1 MPTSDDCEESPLL
14 ATCINSSSHLGSQF
28 GNYPLGSGIRR
39 EMLLPCLPENHAL
52 IMKDPETDYPLTDH
66 EGILRVENH
75 PDHAVV
81 DVEFDPSK
89 LSDSE
94 VRSLLKEHITQVES
108 AIRKSTFRL
117 EGNACEACAQKLE
130 KKVGRIPGVRRA
142 TATYLG
148 KVLSV
153 TFDSRVEPEDRIA
166 EDLRKT
172 GADIKPLAP
181 QASGRRSLWQK
192 TLAGELYEEIS
203 CGLGLLFLIAAK
215 IVENSSGLSP
225 LAHHTLYAGAYL
237 FAGQQGVRS
246 AIASLRE
253 KVLDVDVLMVL
264 AALGAALIGQPFEGA
279 LLLFL
284 FSFSNVLQRHA
295 MDRTQKAI
303 EALLTLRPTE
313 ALVKRGGETLKI
325 QVEDIE
331 IGETVIIRPGE
342 QIALD
347 GVLSEGSTNVD
358 ESSLT
363 GESMPVSKAVGSP
376 LFAGTI
382 NQSGGIELTVSKR
395 AEDSTLS
402 RMVKLVAEAQAE
414 KSKTQRFLERAEQ
427 YYAMGVI
434 AFTIAVFLIPFLFM
448 AEGFPKAFYRAMT
461 IMVVASPCALIISTP
476 ATVLSAIGGAAR
488 RGILIKGGSHLERSA
503 HIDIVAIDKTGTLTV
518 GKPSLTEIVAPDG
531 VHALS
536 QTLPDHALALL
547 KTAAALEARSEHPL
561 ANAIIRSAH
570 DLGIEPAAVAAF
582 QSTAG
587 KGAEATLG
595 GTRHIVGSERLFH
608 ELNASGMQVLQEHSA
623 PLQAMGKTCVWLGT
637 RDDDRVTADA
647 VLVMAD
653 TIRPAA
659 RHLTADL
666 HRLGVR
672 KVVMLTG
679 DQRPVA
685 EAIARE
691 AAVDE
696 VHAALLPEDK
706 LHIIRQL
713 AKEGSVMMVG
723 DGVNDAPAL
732 AIADIG
738 VAMGAAGTDVAMETA
753 DIVLM
758 GDRLENIPLLLSHAR
773 RARRVL
779 LQNLIFASAVI
790 VVLVIS
796 ALGFSLALPLG
807 VVGHE
812 GSTVLVCLNGLRLLM
827 MRGT

>member
-1 MPTSDDCEESPLL
+1 MMFMQRLL
-14 ATCINSSSHLGSQF
+14 
-28 GNYPLGSGIRR
+28 
-39 EMLLPCLPENHAL
+39 
-52 IMKDPETDYPLTDH
+52 ETRTRHMNDQEPDLPLTDH
-66 EGILRVENH
+66 EGILRVATD
-75 PDHAVV
+75 PQHAKV

-89 LSDSE
+89 LSDSD
-94 VRSLLKEHITQVES
+94 VRSLLKEHISQVES

-148 KVLSV
+148 KVLTV
-153 TFDSRVEPEDRIA
+153 TFDSNIEPEDRIA
-166 EDLRKT
+166 EDLKQT
-172 GADIKPLAP
+172 GADIKPLSP
-181 QASGRRSLWQK
+181 RSADQRTLWQK
-192 TLAGELYEEIS
+192 TLAGGYNEEIS
-203 CGLGLLFLIAAK
+203 CGLGLAFLIAALILEK
-215 IVENSSGLSP
+215 TGGVGTLT
-225 LAHHTLYAGAYL
+225 HWLYAGAYL

-264 AALGAALIGQPFEGA
+264 AAIGAALIGAPFEGA

-303 EALLTLRPTE
+303 ESLLTLRPSE
-313 ALVKRGGETLKI
+313 ALVKRADGSVKVP
-325 QVEDIE
+325 VEQIE
-331 IGETVIIRPGE
+331 IDEIVIVRPGE
-342 QIALD
+342 QIAVD
-347 GVLSEGSTNVD
+347 GILLEGSTNVD

-363 GESMPVSKAVGSP
+363 GESMPVSKTAGSP

-382 NQSGGIELTVSKR
+382 NQSGGIELKVTKR
-395 AEDSTLS
+395 SEDSTLS

-414 KSKTQRFLERAEQ
+414 KSRTQRFLERAEQ

-434 AFTIAVFLIPFLFM
+434 GFTIAVFLVPFLFQD
-448 AEGFPKAFYRAMT
+448 EDFPKAFYRAMT

-488 RGILIKGGSHLERSA
+488 RGILIKGGSHLERAA
-503 HIDIVAIDKTGTLTV
+503 HIDIIAIDKTGTLTV
-518 GKPSLTEIVAPDG
+518 GKPSLTEIVTASG
-531 VHALS
+531 VHPLSNNLPGDAL
-536 QTLPDHALALL
+536 DLL
-547 KTAAALEARSEHPL
+547 RIAAALEAKSEHPL
-561 ANAIIRSAH
+561 AHAIVKSAA
-570 DLGIEPAAVAAF
+570 DLGIDPPAATDF

-587 KGAEATLG
+587 KGAEATVG
-595 GTRHIVGSERLFH
+595 ETRHLVGSERLLR
-608 ELNASGMQVLQEHSA
+608 ELNATGLETLEKHSA
-623 PLQAMGKTCVWLGT
+623 PLQAMGKTCVWLGIRNGDT
-637 RDDDRVTADA
+637 VTAEA

-659 RHLTADL
+659 RELSAEL
-666 HRLGVR
+666 HRLGVK

-696 VHAALLPEDK
+696 VHAGLLPEDK
-706 LHIIRQL
+706 LRIIREL
-713 AKEGSVMMVG
+713 KTEGSVMMVG

-732 AIADIG
+732 ATSDIG

-758 GDRLENIPLLLSHAR
+758 GDRLENIPLLLAHAR

-796 ALGFSLALPLG
+796 ALGFSLPLPLG

-827 MRGT
+827 IGRSGV